1 MKKQI
6 PACIHASLW
15 AVIICCLPVAC
26 NKGSLNEYS
35 GSYKPRE
42 EGPTGNVSDIIY
54 IQTNNSQ
61 KGQNAIIAYRIYE
74 GGQPVLMEE
83 GPFYTG
89 GSGIPASP
97 NAGSFNSDQEVRL
110 SNDKRFL
117 LTVNS
122 GDNTISVFDV
132 QAAGT

>member
-42 EGPTGNVSDIIY
+42 EGPTGNISDIIY
-54 IQTNNSQ
+54 IQTIILKKDRTPLLPIVFKKMANRYLWK
-61 KGQNAIIAYRIYE
+61 KGRFI
-74 GGQPVLMEE
+74 PVDREY
-83 GPFYTG
+83 P
-89 GSGIPASP
+89 P
-97 NAGSFNSDQEVRL
+97 VRMRVPL
-110 SNDKRFL
+110 IQTRK
-117 LTVNS
+117 
-122 GDNTISVFDV
+122 
-132 QAAGT
+132 